1 MNCVKAKDVL
11 GMYLDG
17 ELRQRHRCAVQEHL
31 EACESCRGE
40 LTSLSSIS
48 ARLSSLPVCEPG
60 EAFYRRL
67 FQRVW
72 EQRQPASTMSGRYV
86 WGAAL
91 AATAMLALF
100 LTLRPPLEPVEQAT
114 RPAVSAP
121 QMADV
126 RPEPPA
132 RLSAA
137 SQLAQVADA
146 SATQAPP
153 VNPSAMPKPLTQPRR
168 LRVARGVTAAR
179 APRSPSVEES
189 PSPTPQQV
197 AAVSEALARLSTVA
211 QETGD
216 ALHRAVVLQAKRQ
229 ETARETLESAFS
241 AFAVSPVTTG
251 EVPETH
257 EL

>member
-40 LTSLSSIS
+40 LTSLSSVS

-72 EQRQPASTMSGRYV
+72 EQREPARPGARYV

-100 LTLRPPLEPVEQAT
+100 LTLRPPLEPVEQVT
-114 RPAVSAP
+114 RPAVNAP
-121 QMADV
+121 QVTEA
-126 RPEPPA
+126 PSQPPA

-137 SQLAQVADA
+137 AQSTQVPSASEPQA
-146 SATQAPP
+146 SA
-153 VNPSAMPKPLTQPRR
+153 VRPSAAPKPLTQPRR
-168 LRVARGVTAAR
+168 LRVARGPFTAR
-179 APRSPSVEES
+179 APQRPSAEES
-189 PSPTPQQV
+189 PSPTPEQV
-197 AAVSEALARLSTVA
+197 AAVSEALARLTTAA

-229 ETARETLESAFS
+229 ETARETLETAFS